1 MELWKQKETR
11 GNIHRYVNNFY
22 NFCKVYM
29 KKYLGYQELLFVQDD
44 QVGEKVISSLLV

>member
-11 GNIHRYVNNFY
+11 GDIHINVNNFY

-29 KKYLGYQELLFVQDD
+29 KKYLEYQELLFVQDD